1 MTIQPQDLVESAG
14 KVLKVIEAFDDDHA
28 RLTSSELAQRTGLS
42 RPAARRYLLSLC
54 HYGYADTDGKQ
65 FWLLPRVLRLGQSYL
80 ASARL
85 PRLVQP
91 VIQRASMQC
100 GETLNFS
107 VLDGHDVVYLARS
120 SAPSLVSIGFQI
132 GVRTPAHVVAP
143 GVVLL
148 SALPGE
154 QLDAWIREHEFTRFT
169 EMTVTDPQTFH
180 DLVVGARRL
189 DFWIGNQQ
197 GTMGLI
203 GLATMVKDRRGMC
216 RGAIGMTVPE
226 KKFSPQQ
233 LMEQLLPSL
242 REAALTLRPLL

>member
-1 MTIQPQDLVESAG
+1 MNIQLQDLVESAG
-14 KVLKVIEAFDDDHA
+14 KALKVIEAFDDDHA

-54 HYGYADTDGKQ
+54 HYGYADTDGRQ

-120 SAPSLVSIGFQI
+120 SAPSMVSIGFQV

-148 SALPGE
+148 SALPDG
-154 QLDAWIREHEFTRFT
+154 QLDAWIREHAFTRFT
-169 EMTVTDPQTFH
+169 EMTVTEPKAFH
-180 DLVVGARRL
+180 DLVVDARRL

-203 GLATMVKDRRGMC
+203 GMATMVKDHKGVC

-233 LMEQLLPSL
+233 LEEQLLPAL